1 MMMIPTLTLYRGAT
15 FDLPAEYLDD
25 EGLPKPLTGVTITA
39 WFQTSDGTVVPVLT
53 PISNAAEGIYN
64 YRQEKAVTATWPK
77 GVWPL
82 YVTYDVAGPTGS
94 AETEIVTLLQIK
106 DPG

>member
-1 MMMIPTLTLYRGAT
+1 MIPTLTLYRGET

-25 EGLPKPLTGVTITA
+25 DSLPKSLVGEIVTA

-53 PISNAAEGIYN
+53 PISNALGGIYSL
-64 YRQEKAVTATWPK
+64 RQEKAVTATWPK

-82 YVTYDVAGPTGS
+82 YVKYDQAGATGN
-94 AETEIVTLLQIK
+94 ARIELVTLLQIK
-106 DPG
+106 DVG